1 MWSLEE
7 QHRIT
12 HRNTASMQTPV
23 EFPNCIQLFQVVV
36 LAIFF
41 FSGGEERDSHKA
53 DQRERGA
60 HHSEKRSFPPLCPFS
75 VGKSDKQVPAFPAA
89 R

>member
-12 HRNTASMQTPV
+12 HRNMASMQSPV

-36 LAIFF
+36 LAISFQL
-41 FSGGEERDSHKA
+41 ERKGTPIKQIKGKRELTT
-53 DQRERGA
+53 QR
-60 HHSEKRSFPPLCPFS
+60 KDPFLLCALS
-75 VGKSDKQVPAFPAA
+75 A
-89 R
+89 